1 MVQATAEKLLED
13 IDTALIA
20 SGNFSSLTIYN
31 VDLDED
37 EDTDYEF
44 DVPNIIYGIES
55 IPTDYFMD
63 GSRMMLT
70 DVSFNVN
77 VAEFDTIN
85 GLTRKRCVNYL
96 MDKLQETIDDM
107 TFSTVTP
114 IEFSSAAGQ
123 QAAKAQVGEDEFV
136 YRGSVSMNI
145 SYLDE

>member
-13 IDTALIA
+13 IDTALVA
-20 SGNFSSLTIYN
+20 SSNFGSLTIYN
-31 VDLDED
+31 VDKDED

-44 DVPNIIYGIES
+44 DVPNIIYGIEA

-63 GSRMMLT
+63 GTRMMST
-70 DVSFNVN
+70 DVTFNIN

-96 MDKLQETIDDM
+96 MDKLQETIDAM
-107 TFSTVTP
+107 TFSNITP
-114 IEFSSAAGQ
+114 IEFSSTSGQIAG
-123 QAAKAQVGEDEFV
+123 KAQVGEDEYI
-136 YRGSVSMNI
+136 YRGSVGMSI

>member
-13 IDTALIA
+13 IDTALLA
-20 SGNFSSLTIYN
+20 SGNFGSLTIYN

-44 DVPNIIYGIES
+44 NVPNIIYGIEA

-63 GSRMMLT
+63 GSRMMST
-70 DVSFNVN
+70 DIAFTVN

-96 MDKLQETIDDM
+96 MDKLQETLEAM
-107 TFSTVTP
+107 TCSNVTP
-114 IEFSSAAGQ
+114 IEYNSSSGQIAG
-123 QAAKAQVGEDEFV
+123 KAQVGEDEYI
-136 YRGSVSMNI
+136 YRGSVGMNI
-145 SYLDE
+145 TYLDE

>member
-31 VDLDED
+31 VDLDQD

-44 DVPNIIYGIES
+44 DVPNIIYGIEA

-63 GSRMMLT
+63 GSRMMST
-70 DVSFNVN
+70 DITFNVN

-96 MDKLQETIDDM
+96 MDQLQETLDAM
-107 TFSTVTP
+107 SFSTITP
-114 IEFSSAAGQ
+114 IEFSSSAGQ
-123 QAAKAQVGEDEFV
+123 RAGKAQIGEDEFI
-136 YRGSVSMNI
+136 YRGSVGMNV

>member
-13 IDTALIA
+13 IDTALLA
-20 SGNFSSLTIYN
+20 SGNFGSLTIYN

-63 GSRMMLT
+63 GSRMMFT
-70 DVSFNVN
+70 DVTFNIN

-107 TFSTVTP
+107 SFSTVTP
-114 IEFSSAAGQ
+114 IEFSSESGQ
-123 QAAKAQVGEDEFV
+123 IAAKSQVGEDEFV
-136 YRGSVSMNI
+136 YRGTVSMNV

>member
-13 IDTALIA
+13 IDTALVA